1 MRILVCDDDAAFA
14 QEMTERLNRL
24 LPSIDRWGQVDCVSD
39 PALLTD
45 EQLGCYDIAFL
56 DIDMGET
63 SGMDLARRLRR
74 LQQDTVLIFVT
85 NFVEY
90 SLEGYE
96 VQAFR
101 YLLKSELDE
110 KLEKYLRQAV
120 SVCRRERAL
129 IRIQSE
135 REEVDIPPQ
144 AILYIEAAL
153 RRSTLHLRGFSCD
166 TLTTRTTL
174 NELTALLAPRGFL
187 RVHKS
192 FLVNMAHIQRLQSTL
207 VCLAGDIELP
217 VSAHR
222 YPEVKKDYLQWKGQK
237 RWSIG

>member
-1 MRILVCDDDAAFA
+1 MRILVCDDDAVFA
-14 QEMTERLNRL
+14 QEMTERLGQL
-24 LPSIDRWGQVDCVSD
+24 LAPIDRWGKVDCVSD

-56 DIDMGET
+56 DIDMGEM
-63 SGMDLARRLRR
+63 SGLALARRIRALHR
-74 LQQDTVLIFVT
+74 DTVLIFVT
-85 NFVEY
+85 NYVEY

-110 KLEKYLRQAV
+110 KLEKYMRQAV

-129 IRIQSE
+129 IRIYSE

-144 AILYIEAAL
+144 AILYIETAQ
-153 RRSTLHLRGFSCD
+153 RRSILHLRGFSCD
-166 TLTTRTTL
+166 TLPTRMTL
-174 NELTALLAPRGFL
+174 NELTGLLAPRGFL

-207 VCLAGDIELP
+207 VCLAGGIELP

-222 YPEVKKDYLQWKGQK
+222 YSEVKKEYLQWKGQK
-237 RWSIG
+237 RWSTD

>member
-74 LQQDTVLIFVT
+74 LQQDTVLFFVT

-101 YLLKSELDE
+101 YLLKSDLDE
-110 KLEKYLRQAV
+110 KLEKYLQQAV
-120 SVCRRERAL
+120 SVCRKERAL

-174 NELTALLAPRGFL
+174 NELTGLLAPRGFL

-207 VCLAGDIELP
+207 VCLAGGIELP

>member
-101 YLLKSELDE
+101 YLLKSDLDE
-110 KLEKYLRQAV
+110 KLEKYLQQAV
-120 SVCRRERAL
+120 SVCRKERAL

-174 NELTALLAPRGFL
+174 NELTGLLAPRGFL

-207 VCLAGDIELP
+207 VCLAGGIELP

>member
-1 MRILVCDDDAAFA
+1 MRILVCDDDAVFA
-14 QEMTERLNRL
+14 QEMAERLNRL
-24 LPSIDRWGQVDCVSD
+24 LPSIDRWGKVDCVSD
-39 PALLTD
+39 PAILTD
-45 EQLGCYDIAFL
+45 KQLGGYDIAFL

-63 SGMDLARRLRR
+63 SGLELARRMRTLHR
-74 LQQDTVLIFVT
+74 DTVLIFVT

-101 YLLKSELDE
+101 YLLKSDLDE
-110 KLEKYLRQAV
+110 KLEKYVRQAF
-120 SVCRRERAL
+120 SVCRKERTL
-129 IRIQSE
+129 IRIHSE
-135 REEVDIPPQ
+135 REEVDLPPQ

-166 TLTTRTTL
+166 TLTTRMTL

-207 VCLAGDIELP
+207 VCLAGSVELP

-222 YPEVKKDYLQWKGQK
+222 YSEVKKDYLQWKGQK
-237 RWSIG
+237 RWSLD

>member
-14 QEMTERLNRL
+14 QEMTERLDRL
-24 LPSIDRWGQVDCVSD
+24 LSSIDRRSRVDCVTN
-39 PALLTD
+39 PAELTD
-45 EQLGCYDIAFL
+45 EQLGRYEIAFL

-63 SGMDLARRLRR
+63 NGLDLARRMRTLRPDI
-74 LQQDTVLIFVT
+74 LLLFVT
-85 NFVEY
+85 DYLQY

-101 YLLKSELDE
+101 YLLKSELEE
-110 KLEKYLRQAV
+110 KLEQYVQQAF
-120 SVCRRERAL
+120 SACRKERAL
-129 IRIQSE
+129 IRIFSE

-153 RRSTLHLRGFSCD
+153 RRSILHLHGFSCD
-166 TLTTRTTL
+166 TLPTRMTL
-174 NELTALLAPRGFL
+174 NELTELLAPRGFL

-192 FLVNMAHIQRLQSTL
+192 FLVNMAHIQKLQSTL
-207 VCLAGDIELP
+207 VCLKGGVELP
-217 VSAHR
+217 VSTHR
-222 YPEVKKDYLQWKGQK
+222 YPEVKKGYLQWKGQK